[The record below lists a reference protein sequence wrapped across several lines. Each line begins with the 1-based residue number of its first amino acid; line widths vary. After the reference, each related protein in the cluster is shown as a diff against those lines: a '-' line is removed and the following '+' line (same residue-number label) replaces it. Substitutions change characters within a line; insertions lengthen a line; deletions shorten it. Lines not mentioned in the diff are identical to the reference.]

1 MITTYNNHQ
10 TTTNSLE
17 SINKKLKAAAG
28 TGWINLNAALT
39 TMKNF
44 KLEYRREYKTKVLD
58 GNLNNRRLTA
68 VEREHFISRELSLYN
83 MLPEERQLEEV
94 IALCYKI
101 GSINEYNVVGQFEKR
116 IAQDIADLDEDDE
129 LNFDDD
135 IN

>member
-1 MITTYNNHQ
+1 
-10 TTTNSLE
+10 
-17 SINKKLKAAAG
+17 
-28 TGWINLNAALT
+28 
-39 TMKNF
+39 
-44 KLEYRREYKTKVLD
+44 
-58 GNLNNRRLTA
+58 
-68 VEREHFISRELSLYN
+68 